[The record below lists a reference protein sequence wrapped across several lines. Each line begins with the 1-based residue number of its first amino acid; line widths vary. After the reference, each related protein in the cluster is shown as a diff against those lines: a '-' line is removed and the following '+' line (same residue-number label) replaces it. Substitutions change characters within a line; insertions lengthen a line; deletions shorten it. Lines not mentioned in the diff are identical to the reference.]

1 MVRSVN
7 ETGVV
12 HPSLTRRNA
21 IMAAGGLAAAGFL
34 ALAACG
40 RGGATSGTLRVGNQ
54 RGSTKAL
61 MLAAGVLDGAPYRVE
76 WSEFPA
82 AQNLLEA
89 LGSGAVDVGLV
100 GDAPFQFAYQAGSP
114 IVAVGAMAVVP
125 PTPEGA
131 LAILVSPRSAARSIR
146 DLVGKRIAST
156 RGSIGHYLVL
166 RALQQAGLKADAVH
180 MVFLSPSDSQ
190 AALQTGAIDAWA
202 TWAPYTVAALAQGA
216 HIAVD
221 GRPFSNGTG
230 FDVAYAGA
238 AKAKRDLLADF
249 LDRETK
255 ALAWAASH
263 VEEYAAVLSRETG
276 LPLAIARATAQRNGR
291 VRTPIDAGLI
301 AAQQSVL
308 DTFRQAGEVKAPR
321 PLAQA
326 FAPIV

>member
-1 MVRSVN
+1 VSDRP
-7 ETGVV
+7 T
-12 HPSLTRRNA
+12 HRPSLTRRHA
-21 IMAAGGLAAAGFL
+21 IQAAGGFL

-40 RGGATSGTLRVGNQ
+40 RGGAASGTLRVGNQ
-54 RGSTKAL
+54 RGTTKAL
-61 MLAAGVLDGAPYRVE
+61 MLAVGALDGAPYRVE

-82 AQNLLEA
+82 AQSLLEA

-131 LAILVSPRSAARSIR
+131 LAIIVPRGSAAHSIR

-166 RALQQAGLKADAVH
+166 RALQQSDLPADAVH

-190 AALQTGAIDAWA
+190 AALQTRAIDAWS
-202 TWAPYTVAALAQGA
+202 TWTPYTVAALAQGA
-216 HIAVD
+216 RIAVD
-221 GRPFSNGTG
+221 GRAFSNDAG
-230 FDVAYAGA
+230 FDVAHAGA
-238 AKAKRDLLADF
+238 AKTKRALIADF
-249 LDRETK
+249 LARETK

-263 VEEYAAVLSRETG
+263 ADDYAAVLARETG
-276 LPLAIARATAQRNGR
+276 LPLAIARATALRNGR
-291 VRTPIDAGLI
+291 QRVLIDSGLI
-301 AAQQSVL
+301 AAQQQVL
-308 DTFRQAGEVKAPR
+308 DTFRQAGEVKAVR

-326 FAPIV
+326 FAPIT